1 MEAETD
7 AYKQGKR
14 QSELDVAQGCPRLY
28 WGTRGSWG
36 ELLTRLMAER
46 FQVTVQHVGCISTES
61 QRAYERGY
69 NKITSEY
76 IDRTFG
82 EGAFQEVM
90 DEVTRYRE
98 ESYRQYLQDR
108 DKNE

>member
-1 MEAETD
+1 METETD
-7 AYKQGKR
+7 AYKRGKR
-14 QSELDVAQGCPRLY
+14 QSELDVALGCPRLF

-46 FQVTVQHVGCISTES
+46 FQVSVEHVGCISTEA

-69 NKITSEY
+69 NKSTSTY
-76 IDRTFG
+76 IDQTYG
-82 EGAFQEVM
+82 KGAFQEVM